1 MKTQYVTIALM
12 VAGAVAFT
20 APTIVV
26 AEMRKPSG
34 KVSAWSGVY
43 TAAQAKRG
51 EEVHSASCAQCHGPR
66 LNGAGQPDMPSSPA
80 IARVGF
86 LRKWAGRPVAELAE
100 YVRTKMPPDAPG
112 RLSEKE
118 TVDAIAHMFAVSN
131 MPAGDKELPADPK
144 ALAEIVIEAEAK

>member
-1 MKTQYVTIALM
+1 MKTQYVTVALM
-12 VAGAVAFT
+12 ATCAMAFAT
-20 APTIVV
+20 PTIVV
-26 AEMRKPSG
+26 AEMGKPGG
-34 KVSAWSGVY
+34 KVSVWSGVY
-43 TAAQAKRG
+43 TAAQGTRG

-66 LNGAGQPDMPSSPA
+66 LNGAGQPDMPPSPA

-100 YVRTKMPPDAPG
+100 YVRTKMPSDAPG

-131 MPAGDKELPADPK
+131 IPAGDKELPADIK
-144 ALAEIVIEAEAK
+144 ALAEIVIEAESK